1 MDMTGCIAIG
11 KTPPLNKIEIIIP
24 KPTSIRGIIFDSIAS
39 AIYGF
44 RNSMITNIAA
54 TIPAFTN

>member
-11 KTPPLNKIEIIIP
+11 RIPPLNRTEIIIP
-24 KPTSIRGIIFDSIAS
+24 KPTSIKGIIFDSMAS

-44 RNSMITNIAA
+44 KNSMITNIAA